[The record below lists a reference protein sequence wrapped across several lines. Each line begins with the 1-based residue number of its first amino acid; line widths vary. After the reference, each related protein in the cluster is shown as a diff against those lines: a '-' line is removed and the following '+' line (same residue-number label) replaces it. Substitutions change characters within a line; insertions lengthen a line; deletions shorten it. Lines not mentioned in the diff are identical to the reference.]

1 MERSYGPVA
10 SEDQVRE
17 YERRRYRSIDQRLMS
32 HLEWRT
38 VARLLDRVGV
48 SGATVLDVP
57 CGYGRFTGR
66 LAERGGLPLV
76 ADVSVH
82 MVVRTRQG
90 FSPAVPGAGVDVLA
104 LPFAD
109 ASVDGALVMRL
120 LHHLPDSE
128 RRQALGEVAR
138 VIREWAILSAYTVAP
153 LHRLLRRIQRRPP
166 KEASL
171 SLLGEE
177 MASVGLEIVE
187 SRPVLPYLHA
197 QRIFLVRPRRGSAG
211 AGPGHEGAGAGR

>member
-10 SEDQVRE
+10 NENQVRE

-38 VARLLDRVGV
+38 VARLLDRAGVG
-48 SGATVLDVP
+48 GATILDVP

-82 MVVRTRQG
+82 MVARTRRG
-90 FSPAVPGAGVDVLA
+90 LSPAVPGAAVDVLA

-138 VIREWAILSAYTVAP
+138 VIRKWAVFSAYTVAP
-153 LHRLLRRIQRRPP
+153 LHRLMRRIQGRPP
-166 KEASL
+166 KEASP
-171 SLLGEE
+171 SVLGEQV
-177 MASVGLEIVE
+177 ASAGLEIVE
-187 SRPVLPYLHA
+187 SRAVLPYLHA
-197 QRIFLVRPRRGSAG
+197 QRIFLVRPKRGSAG
-211 AGPGHEGAGAGR
+211 AGPGHDGASDRH